1 MSDPVHDSG
10 LFASLRRLLD
20 TALEMAQVRLNLL
33 GSELEIEKRRLFD
46 GLLWGAV
53 ALLLLGV
60 GMVLMCGFVVLL
72 FWEGY
77 RLAAVGVL
85 ALLFLAGA
93 VLLMRQAQRRLRNPA
108 GMFNASVNELERDR
122 AELQASSQHEQQ

>member
-93 VLLMRQAQRRLRNPA
+93 VLLMRQAQRRLRNTA